1 MTLRFGS
8 LRSPKVILLS
18 LLFALAVVSF
28 AYLVYAGRAGSWWI
42 APQCKV
48 VESRVIPSQSNSA
61 IYRGEYRVEFEV
73 NGKTY
78 STWADSGVTGRDKSA
93 VEAKVSNLN
102 IACPVRVRYNPNKP
116 EENVT
121 YPR

>member
-8 LRSPKVILLS
+8 PRSPKVILLG
-18 LLFALAVVSF
+18 LLFVLALVCV
-28 AYLVYAGRAGSWWI
+28 AYLVYAGRAGSWWV
-42 APQCKV
+42 ASQCKV
-48 VESRVIPSQSNSA
+48 VESRVVPAAGNS
-61 IYRGEYRVEFEV
+61 YRGEYRVEFTV
-73 NGKTY
+73 NGKAY

-102 IACPVRVRYNPNKP
+102 IACPVRIRYNPNKP